1 MFPIKGAAVTRVDAR
16 KAGGEFCSAL
26 VSCATLS
33 VMKTAYIKRS
43 VFSWAMYDW
52 ANSAFATTVMA
63 GFFPIFFKQYW
74 SAGTDVHVSTFYLGS
89 ANALASVVVA
99 LLAPLLGSMADQGQ
113 ARKKMLLFFC
123 ALGVI
128 MTSLL
133 YSAQKGDWI
142 TAALF
147 YVFAVIGFAGGNV
160 FYDSLIVAV
169 APKARL
175 DSVSALGYSL
185 GYLGGGLLFSLNV
198 FMTLRPELF
207 GISNAADAVRIAF
220 LTVAVWWAL
229 FSLPLLL
236 FVNEPRL
243 VGSPRPL
250 AILRGSLRQLAAT
263 FREIRQYRTVFLF
276 LVGYWLYI
284 DGVDTVIL
292 MAIDYGLSLGFHY
305 TVLMQALLITQ
316 FVGFPAAILFGRIGE
331 RIGTKTG
338 IFIGL
343 AVYIGVAVWGYLM
356 ERQMEFYVLSV
367 GVGLVQGGVQSLSR
381 SFFARLIPPERSAE
395 FFGFYN
401 MLGKFAAIIGPFLMG
416 WVSITTGNPRYSI
429 FAVIA
434 LFVAGG
440 TVLSCVRETSVNY
453 GV

>member
-1 MFPIKGAAVTRVDAR
+1 MSTTQ
-16 KAGGEFCSAL
+16 S
-26 VSCATLS
+26 
-33 VMKTAYIKRS
+33 KRAIY
-43 VFSWAMYDW
+43 SWAMYDW

-74 SAGTDVHVSTFYLGS
+74 SAGTDVHVSSFYLGA
-89 ANALASVVVA
+89 ANALASIAVA
-99 LLAPLLGSMADQGQ
+99 LLAPLLGSVADQGR
-113 ARKKMLLFFC
+113 ARKRFLFSFCVLGAVMTGLLF
-123 ALGVI
+123 
-128 MTSLL
+128 
-133 YSAQKGDWI
+133 SAQKGDWI
-142 TAALF
+142 TAASF
-147 YVFAVIGFAGGNV
+147 YVLAIIGFAGGNV

-169 APKARL
+169 APKGKL

-198 FMTLRPELF
+198 LMTLKPQLF
-207 GISNAADAVRIAF
+207 GLPDAAAAVRFSF

-229 FSLPLLL
+229 FSLPLFL
-236 FVNEPRL
+236 FVKEADCSESRGL
-243 VGSPRPL
+243 FSV
-250 AILRGSLRQLAAT
+250 LRGSFSQLVAT
-263 FREIRQYRTVFLF
+263 FREIRRYRTAFFF

-292 MAIDYGLSLGFHY
+292 MAVDYGLSLGFHY
-305 TVLMQALLITQ
+305 TVLIKALLITQ
-316 FVGFPAAILFGRIGE
+316 FVGFPAAILFGKIGE
-331 RIGTKTG
+331 KIGTKTG

-356 ERQMEFYVLSV
+356 ERQIEFYVLSV

-381 SFFARLIPPERSAE
+381 SYFARLIPPERSAE

-416 WVSITTGNPRYSI
+416 WVSITTGNPRFSI
-429 FAVIA
+429 FAVIG

-440 TVLSCVRETSVNY
+440 AILYYVRDTAVNQ
-453 GV
+453 GT